1 MAKKAE
7 TFKGVKRFGARY
19 GRRLR
24 QKLGMIENV
33 SRRLQKCPYCNF
45 VKAKKVALG
54 IFECRKCGAKFASRA
69 YSPLKKKVAVK
80 VQANDTP
87 VEEEAVEETD
97 EDFDEEENQ
106 IKSPAKKVASD
117 DADDI
122 DDLQEDD
129 DIEDDEEQM
138 KENGE

>member
-24 QKLGMIENV
+24 QKLGMIENL

-69 YSPLKKKVAVK
+69 YSPLKKKAVVK
-80 VQANDTP
+80 VQADETL
-87 VEEEAVEETD
+87 VEEKTVEEQE

-106 IKSPAKKVASD
+106 IKAPAKKDASD
-117 DADDI
+117 DLD
-122 DDLQEDD
+122 DD